1 MSRWLVVFG
10 VIGCGSASPAPS
22 PEVPELPPAP
32 PAERPLEALDAA
44 ACGGPL
50 VKGAELGVWRSDL
63 DGNNELVLHLH
74 RASTADPAA
83 PIGPGLAVVA
93 WAELKVG
100 DLDKLLDVPTKGALP
115 DPGTLCARSVS
126 VQGELHPGKVYKDE
140 RSEKNLD
147 LVLIA
152 SLPAPYTTSLW
163 SADAMKP
170 LLTGED
176 SRLVP
181 SFDKSPDGSSYL
193 MIKMGDM
200 GGNGY
205 PPALEPVERL
215 RGDMVVTLVN
225 GDGAGIYETHHL
237 Q

>member
-1 MSRWLVVFG
+1 MYRWLVWVG
-10 VIGCGSASPAPS
+10 VVACGSSDPVVEPAS
-22 PEVPELPPAP
+22 PELPSPPPVERALPAV
-32 PAERPLEALDAA
+32 DAA

-63 DGNNELVLHLH
+63 DGNNALVLHLH

-83 PIGPGLAVVA
+83 PIGPGLEVVA

-100 DLDKLLDVPTKGALP
+100 DLDKLLDVPTNGALP
-115 DPGTLCARSVS
+115 DPGSLCARSVS
-126 VQGELHPGKVYKDE
+126 VQGELKPGKVYKDE
-140 RSEKNLD
+140 RSEKNLGI
-147 LVLIA
+147 VLIA
-152 SLPAPYTTSLW
+152 PLPAAFAAAVW

-170 LLTGED
+170 LLTGD
-176 SRLVP
+176 DARLVP
-181 SFDKSPDGSSYL
+181 SFDKAPDGSSYL
-193 MIKMGDM
+193 MVKMGDM

-205 PPALEPVERL
+205 PPALEPVDRL

-225 GDGAGIYETHHL
+225 GEGAGLYETHHL